1 MDTDH
6 SVFMLLLAFVLIFL
20 NAFFVLSEFALVKVR
35 RSKLEEMVKDKV
47 SNAKLALKMTNS
59 IDTYLSACQI
69 GITLASLALGWI
81 GEPAVARLL
90 KEPLGAYGF
99 STTAVH
105 TISVVIAFSVITI
118 LHIVLGEQAPKLIAI
133 AKSEK
138 IVLWIARPL
147 YYFWVLCL
155 PAIKA
160 FDFIASSVVRLFG
173 IRAVKDS
180 EVAHSEEEI
189 KIIASESLKGGVLDS
204 LETEIIKNAVEF
216 GDTVAK
222 EIMTPRKDLI
232 CLNKQKSY
240 EENYKI
246 MIDSKFTR
254 FPYIDGSKDN
264 VLGLIHIRDILQHSG
279 EKNFDKIVRKII
291 IVPENSPISKILPM
305 MNKERISAALV
316 IDEYGGTAGL
326 LTMEDIIE
334 EIFGEI
340 NDEHDDKNLAYKKLD
355 DKSYEFKGRFEIES
369 VEELME
375 IAFDDETEQLTIGGY
390 VFNLLGRLPVVG
402 DVIEDENCIYEVL
415 KMDGTTIGSVK
426 VSLKNCKEE
435 NLQE

>member
-1 MDTDH
+1 
-6 SVFMLLLAFVLIFL
+6 
-20 NAFFVLSEFALVKVR
+20 
-35 RSKLEEMVKDKV
+35 
-47 SNAKLALKMTNS
+47 
-59 IDTYLSACQI
+59 
-69 GITLASLALGWI
+69 
-81 GEPAVARLL
+81 
-90 KEPLGAYGF
+90 
-99 STTAVH
+99 
-105 TISVVIAFSVITI
+105 
-118 LHIVLGEQAPKLIAI
+118 
-133 AKSEK
+133 
-138 IVLWIARPL
+138 
-147 YYFWVLCL
+147 
-155 PAIKA
+155 
-160 FDFIASSVVRLFG
+160 
-173 IRAVKDS
+173 
-180 EVAHSEEEI
+180 
-189 KIIASESLKGGVLDS
+189 
-204 LETEIIKNAVEF
+204 
-216 GDTVAK
+216 
-222 EIMTPRKDLI
+222 
-232 CLNKQKSY
+232 
-240 EENYKI
+240 

-426 VSLKNCKEE
+426 VSLKDE
-435 NLQE
+435 NKTQND